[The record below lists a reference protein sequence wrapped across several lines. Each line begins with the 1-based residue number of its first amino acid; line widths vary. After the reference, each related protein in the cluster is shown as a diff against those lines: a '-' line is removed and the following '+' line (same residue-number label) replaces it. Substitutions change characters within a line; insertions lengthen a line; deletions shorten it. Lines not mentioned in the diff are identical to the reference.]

1 MGYTGKILVM
11 DDEAA
16 LRQLLKRI
24 LNHFGC
30 DVELASNGDEAV
42 EAYMNAFESDAPF
55 DIVIVDLV
63 VSEGMGGIETVE
75 QIRKFDKNVKVIV
88 ASGHLSETMLD
99 ELKSEGFNGSL
110 PKPFKMD
117 ELEAVLTKVLNS

>member
-16 LRQLLKRI
+16 LRQLLQRM

-30 DVELASNGDEAV
+30 DVELASSGEEAV
-42 EAYMNAFESDAPF
+42 EIYRDAFESDYPF
-55 DIVIVDLV
+55 DIIIVDLV

-88 ASGHLSETMLD
+88 ASGHLTDSIID
-99 ELKSEGFNGSL
+99 EIESGRFNGSL

-117 ELEAVLTKVLNS
+117 ELEAVLAKVSNS

>member
-16 LRQLLKRI
+16 LRQLLNRM
-24 LNHFGC
+24 LNHFGY
-30 DVELASNGDEAV
+30 DVELTSNGEEAV
-42 EAYMNAFESDAPF
+42 EAYRNAFESDAPF

-63 VSEGMGGIETVE
+63 VSEGMGGMETVK
-75 QIRKFDKNVKVIV
+75 QIRKFDKNVKVII
-88 ASGHLSETMLD
+88 ASGHLSDSIID
-99 ELKSEGFNGSL
+99 EIESGKFNGSL

-117 ELEAVLTKVLNS
+117 ELEAVLAKVLNS

>member
-1 MGYTGKILVM
+1 MEYTCKILVM

-16 LRQLLKRI
+16 LRQLLNRM
-24 LNHFGC
+24 LNHFGYE
-30 DVELASNGDEAV
+30 VELASNGEEAV
-42 EAYMNAFESDAPF
+42 EAYRNAFKSDDPF
-55 DIVIVDLV
+55 DIVIVDLTV
-63 VSEGMGGIETVE
+63 AEGMGGIETVE

-110 PKPFKMD
+110 AKPFKMD

>member
-1 MGYTGKILVM
+1 MGYTSKILVM

-16 LRQLLKRI
+16 LRQLLKRM

-30 DVELASNGDEAV
+30 DVELASNGGEAV
-42 EAYMNAFESDAPF
+42 EIYRNAFESDNRF
-55 DIVIVDLV
+55 DIIIVDLTV
-63 VSEGMGGIETVE
+63 AEGMGGIEAVK
-75 QIRKFDKNVKVIV
+75 IIKKFDKNVKVIV

-99 ELKSEGFNGSL
+99 ELKSEGFNESL

-117 ELEAVLTKVLNS
+117 ELEAMITKVLNS

>member
-1 MGYTGKILVM
+1 MGYTYKILVM

-16 LRQLLKRI
+16 LRQLLNRM
-24 LNHFGC
+24 LNHFGYE
-30 DVELASNGDEAV
+30 VELASNGEEAV
-42 EAYMNAFESDAPF
+42 EAYRNAFKSDDPF
-55 DIVIVDLV
+55 DIIIVDLTV
-63 VSEGMGGIETVE
+63 AEGMGGIETVE

-110 PKPFKMD
+110 AKPFKMD

>member
-1 MGYTGKILVM
+1 MEYTCKILVM

-16 LRQLLKRI
+16 LRQLLNRM

-30 DVELASNGDEAV
+30 DVELASNGEEAV
-42 EAYMNAFESDAPF
+42 EAYRNAFKSDDPF
-55 DIVIVDLV
+55 DIVIVDLTV
-63 VSEGMGGIETVE
+63 AEGMGGIETVE
-75 QIRKFDKNVKVIV
+75 QIRKFDKNVKVII
-88 ASGHLSETMLD
+88 ASGHLTDSIMD
-99 ELKSEGFNGSL
+99 EIESGKFNGSL

>member
-16 LRQLLKRI
+16 LRQLLKRM
-24 LNHFGC
+24 LNRFGC

-42 EAYMNAFESDAPF
+42 EAYRNAFKSDDPF
-55 DIVIVDLV
+55 DIVLVDLV

-117 ELEAVLTKVLNS
+117 ELEAILTKVLKS

>member
-1 MGYTGKILVM
+1 MGYTCKILVM

-16 LRQLLKRI
+16 LRQLLNRM

-42 EAYMNAFESDAPF
+42 EAYRKAFKSDDPF

-63 VSEGMGGIETVE
+63 VSEGMGGIETVV

-99 ELKSEGFNGSL
+99 ELKSGRFNGSL